1 MKIAF
6 IDLAQQQ
13 ARIRDKIDTGLTN
26 VLDHGAYIMG
36 PEVGALE
43 NRLGSWTKA
52 THNIS
57 CSSGTD
63 ALLLAL
69 HGLKLRPG
77 QGVIVPSFILK
88 SRLIVSTL
96 IQTNLK
102 PHSQPEKRL
111 ILMLLGLLVLGCLA
125 SQPIMMRFAH
135 LQTFIIC
142 GLSTMRLRALAHVG
156 GAVQL
161 ASLPM

>member
-77 QGVIVPSFILK
+77 QGVIVPSFTFAATAE
-88 SRLIVSTL
+88 V
-96 IQTNLK
+96 
-102 PHSQPEKRL
+102 
-111 ILMLLGLLVLGCLA
+111 M
-125 SQPIMMRFAH
+125 PIMGAIMAMLIFDEKFMFYH
-135 LQTFIIC
+135 IL
-142 GLSTMRLRALAHVG
+142 
-156 GAVQL
+156 GAVFIVVGITL
-161 ASLPM
+161 SNKKN